1 MAQKR
6 KSRGGD
12 DGDLFIEGS
21 GQLRL
26 VDKSVEQQALE
37 KGKVECLG
45 MTFDSEDARRAY
57 FTDRLREK
65 LADPEFRKTPGFPKG
80 TDDDIVRMS
89 DAPWYTACPNPFLA
103 DFARVYGKPYDP
115 KVRYE
120 RDPFAVDTSVGKTD
134 ALYRAHGYHTKVPH
148 LAIVPSI
155 LHYTEPGDIVL
166 DGFAGSGMTGVAAQW
181 CGSAPA
187 EYRKQLEAEW
197 SKRSLIKPKWGPRRV
212 VLNDLG
218 PAASFITANYN
229 LPFDAGAFSK
239 AAKRILVEVEKEL
252 GWMYETLHSD
262 EKTKGRINFTV
273 WSEVFTCPE
282 CAGEVNFVEEALDL
296 NSKKTLDVFTCPHCD
311 AELTKDKLERVFV
324 SSIDPAN
331 GQRHQ
336 QTKFE
341 PAFINYSVGRVVFQK
356 KLDTADFAL
365 IEKIKSIPL
374 PAEVPMKEFPFDD
387 MWEAPRLRSRG
398 IGATHHLFLSRQAHA
413 LAALWRKA
421 FVLDDVRVRN
431 QILFLVEQAI
441 WGMSILN
448 RYSPSHFSQVNRALT
463 GAYYAASQI
472 SEVSPWYILDGKLS
486 RLSKQAF
493 AQRFSFPSFSI
504 TSTGTC
510 ASISVPDESVD
521 YIFTDP
527 PFGDNYPYAEL
538 NFLVEAWHRV
548 FTDAEPEAIVDRS
561 KANSQ
566 SQKSVSDYQELMRQ
580 CFFEYFRVLK
590 PGRWITIVFSNSRNS
605 VWRAIQE
612 SLGTA
617 GFVVADVRTLD
628 KQQLSFKQVTSSAV
642 KQDLV
647 ISAYKPTETLTERFA
662 LGGSSPDH
670 AWAFV
675 AEHLSHVPVFYS
687 VDGVADVIAERTP
700 QVLHDRMV
708 AFHVQRQL
716 SVPLSTAEFLG
727 GLNQRYPERDGMYFL
742 PTQVAEYDRK
752 RNTAAELR
760 QLSLFVTDEA
770 SAIQWVR
777 RELQDKP
784 RSFQDLQP
792 VFMREIQNWA
802 KHERT
807 VELKEI
813 LRQNC
818 IHYDGNGPVPSQIH
832 SYLSTNYKELRNLAK
847 DDLALT
853 AKAADRWYVPDPGKQ
868 GDLEKLREKA
878 LLTEFEN
885 YKSAKERKLKLF
897 RTEAVRAGFKAAYE
911 GQDYQTIVTVAAKL
925 PENVLQEDEKL
936 LMYYDV
942 ANMRLGDE

>member
-6 KSRGGD
+6 KSRGD

-65 LADPEFRKTPGFPKG
+65 LADPEFRKTTGFPRG
-80 TDDDIVRMS
+80 TDEDIIRMS

-103 DFARVYGKPYDP
+103 DFVRVYGKPYDP
-115 KVRYE
+115 KERYE

-134 ALYRAHGYHTKVPH
+134 ALYKAHGYHTKVPH

-166 DGFAGSGMTGVAAQW
+166 DGFSGSGMTGVAAQW

-187 EYRKQLEAEW
+187 EYRKQLEADW
-197 SKRSLIKPKWGPRRV
+197 SKQGLPKPKWGARRAI
-212 VLNDLG
+212 LNDLG
-218 PAASFITANYN
+218 PAATFISANYN
-229 LPFDAGAFSK
+229 LPLNLNAFE
-239 AAKRILVEVEKEL
+239 AATTRILNQVRADL
-252 GWMYETLHSD
+252 GWMYNTADSEGGTHEID
-262 EKTKGRINFTV
+262 NTV
-273 WSEVFTCPE
+273 WSEVFNCPE
-282 CAGEVNFVEEALDL
+282 CAHEIVFVEQAFDFDTGKVRD
-296 NSKKTLDVFTCPHCD
+296 SFQCPNCN
-311 AELTKDKLERVFV
+311 AELTKDSLERSFETT
-324 SSIDPAN
+324 IDPITKETW
-331 GQRHQ
+331 RHLKTVPILIQ
-336 QTKFE
+336 YRIGKQAFE
-341 PAFINYSVGRVVFQK
+341 K
-356 KLDTADFAL
+356 KPDVDDLELLKRIAAH
-365 IEKIKSIPL
+365 PL
-374 PAEVPMKEFPFDD
+374 PEEVPITQFPFDE
-387 MWEAPRLRSRG
+387 MWEASRLRAKGISRV
-398 IGATHHLFLSRQAHA
+398 HHLFTNRAAHVIGAMWSHANRIQDARLRNIVKFWIDSHFANLSIQ
-413 LAALWRKA
+413 
-421 FVLDDVRVRN
+421 
-431 QILFLVEQAI
+431 
-441 WGMSILN
+441 N
-448 RYSPSHFSQVNRALT
+448 RYRPDVSYPYNPMA
-463 GAYYAASQI
+463 GAYYIASATAEANPFTAYKNKALRI
-472 SEVSPWYILDGKLS
+472 ES
-486 RLSKQAF
+486 AF
-493 AQRFSFPSFSI
+493 RARYVYGHSI
-504 TSTGTC
+504 TCTGDCASLSVPTGT
-510 ASISVPDESVD
+510 ID

-538 NFLVEAWHRV
+538 NFVAEAWHRCI
-548 FTDAEPEAIVDRS
+548 TDPSREAVVDRTKVNRS
-561 KANSQ
+561 A
-566 SQKSVSDYQELMRQ
+566 QKTLNQYQELMRS
-580 CFFEYFRVLK
+580 CFVEYNRVLK
-590 PGRWITIVFSNSRNS
+590 PGRWITIVFSNSKNS

-612 SLGTA
+612 ALGTA

-628 KQQLSFKQVTSSAV
+628 KQQRSFKQVTSAAV

-647 ISAYKPTETLTERFA
+647 ISAYKPTEALAERFA
-662 LGGSSPDH
+662 LGASSSEG

-675 AEHLSHVPVFYS
+675 TEHLGHVPVFS
-687 VDGVADVIAERTP
+687 STDGVADVVAERTAH
-700 QVLHDRMV
+700 VLHDRMV

-760 QLSLFVTDEA
+760 QLSLFVIDEA

-792 VFMREIQNWA
+792 TFMREIQNWA
-802 KHERT
+802 KHEQT

-832 SYLSTNYKELRNLAK
+832 SYLSTNFKELRNLAK
-847 DDLALT
+847 DDPALT
-853 AKAADRWYVPDPGKQ
+853 DKAADRWYVPDPGKQ
-868 GDLEKLREKA
+868 GDLDKLREKA
-878 LLTEFEN
+878 LLTEFET
-885 YKSAKERKLKLF
+885 YKHAKERKLKLF
-897 RTEAVRAGFKAAYE
+897 RTEAVRAGFKSAYE
-911 GQDYQTIVTVAAKL
+911 GQDYKTIVNVAAKL

-942 ANMRLGDE
+942 ASMRLGDE

>member
-1 MAQKR
+1 MKR
-6 KSRGGD
+6 RSKGT
-12 DGDLFIEGS
+12 GDLFIEGS

-26 VDKSVEQQALE
+26 VDKSAEQQALE

-80 TDDDIVRMS
+80 TDEDIVRMS

-103 DFARVYGKPYDP
+103 DFVRVYGKPYDP
-115 KVRYE
+115 KERYE

-181 CGSAPA
+181 SGSAPA
-187 EYRKQLEAEW
+187 DYRKQLEAEW
-197 SKRSLIKPKWGPRRV
+197 SKQGLPKPKWGTRRA

-218 PAASFITANYN
+218 PAATYIAANYN
-229 LPFDAGAFSK
+229 SPFDEAAFSK
-239 AAKRILVEVEKEL
+239 AAERVLSSLAKEL
-252 GWMYETLHSD
+252 GWMYETLHTD
-262 EKTKGRINFTV
+262 GKTKGRINFTV
-273 WSEVFTCPE
+273 WSEIFSCPE
-282 CAGEVNFVEEALDL
+282 CSGDVVFLEEALDEE
-296 NSKKTLDVFTCPHCD
+296 SKAVRKTFPCPHCR
-311 AELTKDKLERVFV
+311 AELTRRRLERSTEASFDRALDKMV
-324 SSIDPAN
+324 SAPK
-331 GQRHQ
+331 RR
-336 QTKFE
+336 
-341 PAFINYSVGRVVFQK
+341 PVRINYSVGGAVFEKEPDQHDRELIGK
-356 KLDTADFAL
+356 IEELGVPAGLPTDRMMHAPADTAKWGDEWRAGVAAF
-365 IEKIKSIPL
+365 SHVHHFFL
-374 PAEVPMKEFPFDD
+374 PRP
-387 MWEAPRLRSRG
+387 SR
-398 IGATHHLFLSRQAHA
+398 A
-413 LAALWRKA
+413 LARLWQLAAGEQNLSLRHS
-421 FVLDDVRVRN
+421 L
-431 QILFLVEQAI
+431 LFFVEQAI
-441 WGMSILN
+441 VGMSLLN
-448 RYSPSHFSQVNRALT
+448 RYAPSHFSQVNRVMSGRIRAF
-463 GAYYAASQI
+463 SQH
-472 SEVSPWYILDGKLS
+472 SECSPWYILGGKAKRVAS
-486 RLSKQAF
+486 AF
-493 AQRFSFPSFSI
+493 GAFKRRYSNSI
-504 TSTGTC
+504 TATGDC
-510 ASISVPDESVD
+510 GSVGLPAWSVD

-527 PFGDNYPYAEL
+527 PFGFNFAYAEL
-538 NFLVEAWHRV
+538 NFLVEAWHKV
-548 FTDAEPEAIVDRS
+548 FTATAAEAIVSDFQ
-561 KANSQ
+561 KKGVPEYQ
-566 SQKSVSDYQELMRQ
+566 SLMQ
-580 CFFEYFRVLK
+580 SCFEEYFRVLK
-590 PGRWITIVFSNSRNS
+590 PNRWITIVFSNSSNAI
-605 VWRAIQE
+605 WRAIQE
-612 SLGTA
+612 ALGVA

-628 KQQLSFKQVTSSAV
+628 KQQGTFNQVHGISV

-647 ISAYKPTETLTERFA
+647 ISAYKPTEALSDRFS
-662 LGGSSPDH
+662 LGASTPDN

-675 AEHLSHVPVFYS
+675 SEHLGHVPVFYS
-687 VDGVADVIAERTP
+687 MNGVADMIAERTAP
-700 QVLHDRMV
+700 VLFDRMV

-760 QLSLFVTDEA
+760 QLTLFVIDEA

-792 VFMREIQNWA
+792 TFMREIQNWA
-802 KHERT
+802 KHEQT

-832 SYLSTNYKELRNLAK
+832 SYLSTNFKELRNLTK
-847 DDLALT
+847 DDPALT

-868 GDLEKLREKA
+868 GDLDKLREKA
-878 LLTEFEN
+878 LLTEFET
-885 YKSAKERKLKLF
+885 YKHAKERKLKLF
-897 RTEAVRAGFKAAYE
+897 RTEAVRAGFKSAYE
-911 GQDYQTIVTVAAKL
+911 GQDYKTIVSVGAKL

-942 ANMRLGDE
+942 ASMRLGDE